1 MQNLPRDSRRFA
13 WLIYFILVLIWNIPN
28 FIPWERELYPA
39 TYWMD
44 MQERLF
50 KCLLLAAIFLSLFS
64 RPWLAWLMS
73 WVVGLWWLPVSVAV
87 RYLNS
92 TQISSNLVGIAMA
105 SSPGELHNLILS
117 IPPGILIG
125 LLVWIAFGITGY
137 FYLKRYSELHWERI
151 IRLKISIYATA
162 LLAVPLIAES
172 QNKLPATPITERNK
186 QASIDPFEEG
196 DRTIGTDAEL
206 PRAFPYELP
215 WAVAQYWRARSVV
228 EASIEKM
235 HGKSPEHSPLARHDG
250 TPDVLVL
257 VIGESSSRHAW
268 NLFNPTEVMTTPRL
282 KARVD
287 SKGDIFPLANVI
299 AQTISTRQAVP
310 SMLTK
315 QPLIWPDGTPNPDAT
330 RSILSLAAEAGYST
344 AWLSNQAAI
353 GQFDGVIAAYAQE
366 ASVTAFL
373 NPASFTQQGSYDEI
387 LLQPLQR
394 HLQKFSRSFV
404 ILHTMGS
411 HFRFEHRYP
420 ARFGPFLDPENEN
433 EAYRNSIAYTD
444 YFLEKVI
451 AILDKNN
458 RSAVMIYTSDHGQGL
473 PNERCSKPSTNRI
486 TADSYEIPALVW
498 LSKSYMSKN
507 PLTPQLLRSHK
518 NEPYTNEAIHET
530 LLDFLNAKK
539 IADTTPTLSTDR
551 SSFIRRA
558 KDKSTRMVVSPGT
571 QWIDYDLVASKDA
584 CLIRKQ

>member
-1 MQNLPRDSRRFA
+1 MQNLSREFRWSA
-13 WLIYFILVLIWNIPN
+13 WLIFVILILIWNIPN

-64 RPWLAWLMS
+64 RPWFAWLIS
-73 WVVGLWWLPVSVAV
+73 WVVILWWLPISVAV
-87 RYLNS
+87 RYLNG
-92 TQISSNLVGIAMA
+92 TQITSNLVGITMA

-117 IPPGILIG
+117 IPSSILVG
-125 LLVWIAFGITGY
+125 LLVWNAFGIAVY
-137 FYLKRYSELHWERI
+137 FILKRYSELCWGRVV
-151 IRLKISIYATA
+151 RLKILIYAAA

-172 QNKLPATPITERNK
+172 HNKLPANPVTEQNK
-186 QASIDPFEEG
+186 QAPIDPFEEG
-196 DRTIGTDAEL
+196 DRPIGTDAEL

-228 EASIEKM
+228 VASIEKM
-235 HGKSPEHSPLARHDG
+235 HEKPPEHSPLVRHDG
-250 TPDVLVL
+250 APDVLVL

-268 NLFNPTEVMTTPRL
+268 NLFNPTEAMTTPRL
-282 KARVD
+282 KARME

-315 QPLIWPDGTPNPDAT
+315 QPLIWPDGKPNPDAT

-344 AWLSNQAAI
+344 AWFSNQAAI

-404 ILHTMGS
+404 VLHTMGS

-420 ARFGPFLDPENEN
+420 ARFGPFFEPKNEN
-433 EAYRNSIAYTD
+433 EAYRNSITYTD

-451 AILDKNN
+451 DILDKNN
-458 RSAVMIYTSDHGQGL
+458 RSAAMIYTSDHGQGL
-473 PNERCSKPSTNRI
+473 PNERCNKPSTNRT
-486 TADSYEIPALVW
+486 TADSYEIPVLVW

-507 PLTPQLLRSHK
+507 PLTPQLLRAHK

-530 LLDFLNAKK
+530 LLDFLNAEK
-539 IADTTPTLSTDR
+539 IADVTPPLSTDR
-551 SSFIRRA
+551 ASFIRRA
-558 KDKSTRMVVSPGT
+558 THKSTRMVVSPGT

-584 CLIRKQ
+584 CLIKKQ